1 MLAKVDAS
9 AELAARKD
17 ELAVK
22 IAAKL
27 HDSLNTVVPV
37 SAAVE
42 RALDGLSAEGDLL
55 DRAFELMRGAP
66 ADELEVLLAD
76 EQLFCELDE
85 LSIPVAARQALR
97 RAARCEWAVFATIVR
112 LAATEVRSGDEL
124 RERLAALSG
133 FGRLR
138 ETVSRTSSSVRNCCA
153 ATASPPTRAR
163 L

>member
-1 MLAKVDAS
+1 MRAVARRLSNSLGVLAKVDAS
-9 AELAARKD
+9 AELAVRKD

-66 ADELEVLLAD
+66 ADELQVLLAD

-85 LSIPVAARQALR
+85 SSISWLR
-97 RAARCEWAVFATIVR
+97 RARRCAARRDASGLCSPRSCAWR
-112 LAATEVRSGDEL
+112 RPRSGL
-124 RERLAALSG
+124 GTSYASG
-133 FGRLR
+133 
-138 ETVSRTSSSVRNCCA
+138 
-153 ATASPPTRAR
+153 SPP
-163 L
+163 